1 MGNFEKMEG
10 LGGILLAAEEISQRV
25 KELGEA
31 IARDYQGRELK
42 LVVILKG
49 AVVFVADLI
58 RAISLPLTL
67 DFMAISS
74 YGEETTSSGV
84 VKILKDLDEN
94 IEGAHVLVV
103 EDIVDTGLT
112 LAYLLR
118 NLSAKNPASLKVC
131 ILLDRPA
138 RRIVDLPLAYKGFEI
153 PDRFVVGYGLD
164 YRQRY
169 RNLPFICTLDPR

>member
-1 MGNFEKMEG
+1 MGNFEEMED
-10 LGGILLAAEEISQRV
+10 LGAVLLTAEEIAQRV
-25 KELGEA
+25 KKLGEV
-31 IARDYQGRELK
+31 IARDYQGAELK
-42 LVVILKG
+42 LVAILKG
-49 AVVFVADLI
+49 AIVFVADLI
-58 RAISLPLTL
+58 RAIPLPLTL

-112 LAYLLR
+112 LGYLLR

-169 RNLPFICTLDPR
+169 RNLPFICTLEPR